1 MTSNCLASEDLVRG
15 ACELESH
22 SRSMDAIAV
31 LDQVA
36 RMLAPGSG
44 VGVMQALNRSR
55 HRHLE
60 ATLIRPPAET
70 PDHLTRVAT
79 RNERA

>member
-36 RMLAPGSG
+36 RMLAPGA
-44 VGVMQALNRSR
+44 VGVMPTLNRSR